1 MSIIKLIYKSFKD
14 ENMKEVLD
22 TVINWATN
30 AGVKIVIALVVLFV
44 SFKLINFLAK
54 KISKKLDANSKVDK
68 TLAKTL
74 TYIIKIALKI
84 LIGICLIGYL
94 GIETSG
100 LSALVASLGV
110 CAGLAVNGTLA
121 NLAGGVMILITRPI
135 KLGDYISAQGSEG
148 TVEDIRICYT
158 KIATSDN
165 KVIYLPNSSLSTGT
179 IVNFSEEKTRRVD
192 LDFSVGGNDPE
203 KVKAIVLDACKEE
216 SLVLG
221 DPAPFARVTDYGA
234 GNGVKVTVRAWSET
248 ENYWDAR
255 FNLLENIQKK
265 FDAEGIVIPFNQ
277 LDVHVKNN

>member
-1 MSIIKLIYKSFKD
+1 MSIIKLIYKSFKG

-22 TVINWATN
+22 TVIKWATT
-30 AGVKIVIALVVLFV
+30 AGVKIVIALAVLFV

-54 KISKKLDANSKVDK
+54 KISKKLEANSKVDK

-158 KIATSDN
+158 KIVTADN

-216 SLVLG
+216 SLVLC

-234 GNGVKVTVRAWSET
+234 GNGVIVTLRAWSET
-248 ENYWDAR
+248 PNYWDAR